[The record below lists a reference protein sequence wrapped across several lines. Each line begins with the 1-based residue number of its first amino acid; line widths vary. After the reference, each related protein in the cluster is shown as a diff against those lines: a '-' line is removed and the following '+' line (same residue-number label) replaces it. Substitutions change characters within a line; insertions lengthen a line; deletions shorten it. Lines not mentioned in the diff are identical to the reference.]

1 MAQISDKHH
10 SLEDPLSAQS
20 PLSWDVSLPNQYKQ
34 SFSLA
39 YVVQTLKDK
48 LLEVRPEVIGCVLG
62 VIVVIICVGWWI
74 CSTLLITPAPLSSK
88 EEASLSQNASEEKD
102 EASKQTED
110 TRPSQEDTSQRIV
123 IYIDGCV
130 AHSDVYEL
138 PSSSRVKDIIERA
151 GGLTADAD
159 VAALNLA
166 SELHDGEKVHIPR
179 VGEDATL
186 TQDPPAASSSSGDS
200 SRQDRGA
207 STMRKGHAPARPI
220 SLNKASKNELLEL
233 PGVGPAMAD
242 RIIADRREHGP
253 FKHVEDLKRV
263 KGIGSKKFEKLRKYL
278 HV

>member
-1 MAQISDKHH
+1 MAQISRKNH
-10 SLEDPLSAQS
+10 SLEDPLSAQV
-20 PLSWDVSLPNQYKQ
+20 PLSWDVSLDNRNKRCLG
-34 SFSLA
+34 LA
-39 YVVQTLKDK
+39 HAVQNLKDK
-48 LLEVRPEVIGCVLG
+48 LIGAKPEVIGCVVG
-62 VIVVIICVGWWI
+62 VIIVIACIGWWI
-74 CSTLLITPAPLSSK
+74 CSTILITPAPLASTD
-88 EEASLSQNASEEKD
+88 ETSLSQSASEENDDANQSKD
-102 EASKQTED
+102 DAQA
-110 TRPSQEDTSQRIV
+110 SQEDTSQRIV

-130 AHSDVYEL
+130 AHPDVYEL
-138 PSSSRVKDIIERA
+138 PTSARVKDSIDRA
-151 GGLTADAD
+151 GGLTSDAD

-186 TQDPPAASSSSGDS
+186 TQDSTGAASGDS
-200 SRQDRGA
+200 YRQDRGA
-207 STMRKGHAPARPI
+207 STTRKGHAPTRPI

>member
-1 MAQISDKHH
+1 MAQISRKHH
-10 SLEDPLSAQS
+10 SLEDPLSAQV
-20 PLSWDVSLPNQYKQ
+20 PLSWDVSLDNRNKRCLGLVY
-34 SFSLA
+34 A
-39 YVVQTLKDK
+39 VQNLKDK
-48 LLEVRPEVIGCVLG
+48 LIGAKPEVIGCVVG
-62 VIVVIICVGWWI
+62 SIVVIACIGWWI
-74 CSTLLITPAPLSSK
+74 CSTILITPVPLASTD
-88 EEASLSQNASEEKD
+88 EISLSPNASEENDDTNQAK
-102 EASKQTED
+102 ED
-110 TRPSQEDTSQRIV
+110 AQPSQEDTSQRIV

-130 AHSDVYEL
+130 AHPDVYEL
-138 PSSSRVKDIIERA
+138 PASARVKDSIDRA
-151 GGLTADAD
+151 GGLTSDAD

-186 TQDPPAASSSSGDS
+186 TQDSTGAASGDS
-200 SRQDRGA
+200 YRQDRGA
-207 STMRKGHAPARPI
+207 STTRKGHAPTRPI

-233 PGVGPAMAD
+233 PGVGPAVAD

>member
-1 MAQISDKHH
+1 MAQISRKHH
-10 SLEDPLSAQS
+10 SLEDPLSAQV
-20 PLSWDVSLPNQYKQ
+20 PLSWDVSLDNRNKRCLGLVY
-34 SFSLA
+34 A
-39 YVVQTLKDK
+39 VQNLKDK
-48 LLEVRPEVIGCVLG
+48 LIGAKPEVIGCVVG
-62 VIVVIICVGWWI
+62 SIVVIACIGWWI
-74 CSTLLITPAPLSSK
+74 CSTILITPVPLASTD
-88 EEASLSQNASEEKD
+88 ETSLSQSASEENDDANQSKD
-102 EASKQTED
+102 DAQA
-110 TRPSQEDTSQRIV
+110 SQEDTSQRIV

-130 AHSDVYEL
+130 AHPDVYEL
-138 PSSSRVKDIIERA
+138 PTSARVKDSIDRA
-151 GGLTADAD
+151 GGLTSDAD

-186 TQDPPAASSSSGDS
+186 TQDSTGAASGDS
-200 SRQDRGA
+200 YRQDRGA
-207 STMRKGHAPARPI
+207 STTRKGHAPTRPI

>member
-1 MAQISDKHH
+1 MAQISRKNH
-10 SLEDPLSAQS
+10 SLEDPLSAQV
-20 PLSWDVSLPNQYKQ
+20 PLSWDVSLGNRNKRCLG
-34 SFSLA
+34 LA
-39 YVVQTLKDK
+39 HAVQNLKDK
-48 LLEVRPEVIGCVLG
+48 LIGAKPEVIGCVVG
-62 VIVVIICVGWWI
+62 VIIVIACIGWWI
-74 CSTLLITPAPLSSK
+74 CSTILITPVPLASTD
-88 EEASLSQNASEEKD
+88 EISLSPNASEENDDTNQAK
-102 EASKQTED
+102 ED
-110 TRPSQEDTSQRIV
+110 AQPSQEDTSQRIV

-130 AHSDVYEL
+130 AHPDVYEL
-138 PSSSRVKDIIERA
+138 PASARVKDSIDRA
-151 GGLTADAD
+151 GGLTSDAD

-179 VGEDATL
+179 VGEDTTL
-186 TQDPPAASSSSGDS
+186 TQDSTGAASGDS
-200 SRQDRGA
+200 YRQDRGA
-207 STMRKGHAPARPI
+207 STTRKGHAPTRPI

>member
-1 MAQISDKHH
+1 MAQISHKRRP
-10 SLEDPLSAQS
+10 LEDPLSAQV
-20 PLSWDVSLPNQYKQ
+20 PLSWDVSLDNRNKRCLG
-34 SFSLA
+34 LA
-39 YVVQTLKDK
+39 HAVQNLKDK
-48 LLEVRPEVIGCVLG
+48 LIGAKPEVIGCVVG
-62 VIVVIICVGWWI
+62 VIIVIACIGWWI
-74 CSTLLITPAPLSSK
+74 CSTILITPVPLASTD
-88 EEASLSQNASEEKD
+88 EISLSPNASEENDDTNQAK
-102 EASKQTED
+102 ED
-110 TRPSQEDTSQRIV
+110 AQPSQEDTSQRIV

-130 AHSDVYEL
+130 AHPDVYEL
-138 PSSSRVKDIIERA
+138 PASARVKDSIDRA
-151 GGLTADAD
+151 GGLTSDAD

-179 VGEDATL
+179 VGEDTTL
-186 TQDPPAASSSSGDS
+186 TQDSTGAASGDS
-200 SRQDRGA
+200 YRQDRGA
-207 STMRKGHAPARPI
+207 STTRKGHAPTRPI

>member
-1 MAQISDKHH
+1 MAQISRKRHP
-10 SLEDPLSAQS
+10 LEDPLSAQV
-20 PLSWDVSLPNQYKQ
+20 PLSWDVSLDNRHKRCLG
-34 SFSLA
+34 LA
-39 YVVQTLKDK
+39 HAVQNLKDK
-48 LLEVRPEVIGCVLG
+48 LIGAKPEVIGCVVG
-62 VIVVIICVGWWI
+62 VIIVIACIGWWI
-74 CSTLLITPAPLSSK
+74 CSTILITPVPLASTD
-88 EEASLSQNASEEKD
+88 EISLSPNASEENDDTNQAK
-102 EASKQTED
+102 ED
-110 TRPSQEDTSQRIV
+110 AQPSQEDTSQRIV

-130 AHSDVYEL
+130 AHPDVYEL
-138 PSSSRVKDIIERA
+138 PTSARVKDSIDRA
-151 GGLTADAD
+151 GGLTSDAD

-186 TQDPPAASSSSGDS
+186 TQDSTGAASGDS
-200 SRQDRGA
+200 YRQDRGA
-207 STMRKGHAPARPI
+207 STTRKGHAPTRPI

-242 RIIADRREHGP
+242 RIIADRREHGS

>member
-1 MAQISDKHH
+1 MAQISHKRHP
-10 SLEDPLSAQS
+10 LEDHLSAQV
-20 PLSWDVSLPNQYKQ
+20 PLSWDVSLDNRHKRCLG
-34 SFSLA
+34 LA
-39 YVVQTLKDK
+39 HAVQNLKDK
-48 LLEVRPEVIGCVLG
+48 LIGAKPEVIGCVVG
-62 VIVVIICVGWWI
+62 VIIVIACIGWWI
-74 CSTLLITPAPLSSK
+74 CSTILITPVPLASTD
-88 EEASLSQNASEEKD
+88 EISLSPNASEENDDTNQAK
-102 EASKQTED
+102 ED
-110 TRPSQEDTSQRIV
+110 AQPSQEDTSQRIV

-130 AHSDVYEL
+130 AHPDVYEL
-138 PSSSRVKDIIERA
+138 PTSARVKDSIDRA
-151 GGLTADAD
+151 GGLTSDAD

-186 TQDPPAASSSSGDS
+186 TQDSTGAASGDS
-200 SRQDRGA
+200 YRQDRGA
-207 STMRKGHAPARPI
+207 STTRKGHAPTRPI

>member
-1 MAQISDKHH
+1 MAQISRKRHP
-10 SLEDPLSAQS
+10 LEDPLSAQV
-20 PLSWDVSLPNQYKQ
+20 PLSWDVSLDNRNKRCLG
-34 SFSLA
+34 LA
-39 YVVQTLKDK
+39 YAVQNLKDK
-48 LLEVRPEVIGCVLG
+48 LIGARPEVIGCVVG
-62 VIVVIICVGWWI
+62 VIVVIACVGWWI
-74 CSTLLITPAPLSSK
+74 CSTILITPVTLASTD
-88 EEASLSQNASEEKD
+88 ETSLSPNASEENND
-102 EASKQTED
+102 TNQSKED
-110 TRPSQEDTSQRIV
+110 AQPSQEDTSQRIV

-130 AHSDVYEL
+130 AHPDVYEL
-138 PSSSRVKDIIERA
+138 PASARVKDSIDRA
-151 GGLTADAD
+151 GGLTSDAD
-159 VAALNLA
+159 VASLNLA

-186 TQDPPAASSSSGDS
+186 TQDSTGAASGDS

-207 STMRKGHAPARPI
+207 STTRKGHAPTRPI
-220 SLNKASKNELLEL
+220 SLNKASKNELLDL

>member
-1 MAQISDKHH
+1 MAQISRKHH
-10 SLEDPLSAQS
+10 SLEDPLSAQV
-20 PLSWDVSLPNQYKQ
+20 PLSWDVSLDNRNKRCLGLVY
-34 SFSLA
+34 A
-39 YVVQTLKDK
+39 VQNLKDK
-48 LLEVRPEVIGCVLG
+48 LIGAKPEVIGCVVG
-62 VIVVIICVGWWI
+62 SIVVIACIGWWI
-74 CSTLLITPAPLSSK
+74 CSTILITPVPLASTD
-88 EEASLSQNASEEKD
+88 EISLSPNASEENDDTNQAK
-102 EASKQTED
+102 ED
-110 TRPSQEDTSQRIV
+110 AQPSQEDTSQRIV

-130 AHSDVYEL
+130 AHPDVYEL
-138 PSSSRVKDIIERA
+138 PTSARVKDSIDRA
-151 GGLTADAD
+151 GGLTSDAD

-186 TQDPPAASSSSGDS
+186 TQDSTGAASGDS
-200 SRQDRGA
+200 YRQDRGA
-207 STMRKGHAPARPI
+207 STTRKGQSPTRPI

>member
-1 MAQISDKHH
+1 MAQISRKRHP
-10 SLEDPLSAQS
+10 LEDPLSAQV
-20 PLSWDVSLPNQYKQ
+20 PLSWDVSLDNRHKRCLG
-34 SFSLA
+34 LA
-39 YVVQTLKDK
+39 HAVQNLKDK
-48 LLEVRPEVIGCVLG
+48 LIGAKPEVIGCVVG
-62 VIVVIICVGWWI
+62 VIIVIACIGWWI
-74 CSTLLITPAPLSSK
+74 CSTILITPVPLASTD
-88 EEASLSQNASEEKD
+88 EISLSPNASEEND
-102 EASKQTED
+102 DTNQSKED
-110 TRPSQEDTSQRIV
+110 AQPSQEDTSQRIV

-130 AHSDVYEL
+130 AHPDVYEL
-138 PSSSRVKDIIERA
+138 PTSARVKDSIDRA
-151 GGLTADAD
+151 GGLTSDAD

-186 TQDPPAASSSSGDS
+186 TQDSTGAASGDS
-200 SRQDRGA
+200 YRQDRGA
-207 STMRKGHAPARPI
+207 STTRKGQSPTRPI

-263 KGIGSKKFEKLRKYL
+263 KGIGSKKFEKVRKYL

>member
-1 MAQISDKHH
+1 MAQISRKRHP
-10 SLEDPLSAQS
+10 LEDPLSAQV
-20 PLSWDVSLPNQYKQ
+20 PLSWDVSLDNRHKRCLG
-34 SFSLA
+34 LA
-39 YVVQTLKDK
+39 HAVQNLKDK
-48 LLEVRPEVIGCVLG
+48 LIGAKPEVIGCVVG
-62 VIVVIICVGWWI
+62 VIIVIACIGWWI
-74 CSTLLITPAPLSSK
+74 CSTILITPVPLASTD
-88 EEASLSQNASEEKD
+88 EISLSPNASEENDDTNQAK
-102 EASKQTED
+102 ED
-110 TRPSQEDTSQRIV
+110 AQPSQEDTSQRIV

-130 AHSDVYEL
+130 AHPDVYEL
-138 PSSSRVKDIIERA
+138 STSARVKDSIDRA
-151 GGLTADAD
+151 GGLTSDAD

-186 TQDPPAASSSSGDS
+186 TQDSTGAASGDS
-200 SRQDRGA
+200 YRQDRGA
-207 STMRKGHAPARPI
+207 STTRKGHAPTRPI

-263 KGIGSKKFEKLRKYL
+263 KGIGSKKFEKVRKYL

>member
-1 MAQISDKHH
+1 MAQISQKRHP
-10 SLEDPLSAQS
+10 LEDPLSAQV
-20 PLSWDVSLPNQYKQ
+20 PLSWDVSLDNRHKRR
-34 SFSLA
+34 FGLA
-39 YVVQTLKDK
+39 YVVQNFKDRLIGAK
-48 LLEVRPEVIGCVLG
+48 PEVIGCVVG
-62 VIVVIICVGWWI
+62 SIVVIACVCWWI
-74 CSTLLITPAPLSSK
+74 CSTILITPVPLASTD
-88 EEASLSQNASEEKD
+88 EISLSQSASEENDDTNQAK
-102 EASKQTED
+102 ED
-110 TRPSQEDTSQRIV
+110 AQPSQEDTSQRIV

-130 AHSDVYEL
+130 AHPDVYEL
-138 PSSSRVKDIIERA
+138 PTSARVKDSIDRA
-151 GGLTADAD
+151 GGLTSDAD

-186 TQDPPAASSSSGDS
+186 TQDSTGAASGDS
-200 SRQDRGA
+200 YRQDRGA
-207 STMRKGHAPARPI
+207 STTRKGHAPTRPI

>member
-1 MAQISDKHH
+1 MAQISRKRHP
-10 SLEDPLSAQS
+10 LEDPLSAQV
-20 PLSWDVSLPNQYKQ
+20 PLSWDVSLDNRNKRCLG
-34 SFSLA
+34 LA
-39 YVVQTLKDK
+39 HAVQNLKDK
-48 LLEVRPEVIGCVLG
+48 LIGAKPEVIGCVVG
-62 VIVVIICVGWWI
+62 VIIVIACIGWWI
-74 CSTLLITPAPLSSK
+74 CSTILITPVPLASTD
-88 EEASLSQNASEEKD
+88 EISLSPNASEENDDTNQAK
-102 EASKQTED
+102 ED
-110 TRPSQEDTSQRIV
+110 AQPSQEDTSQRIV

-130 AHSDVYEL
+130 AHPDVYEL
-138 PSSSRVKDIIERA
+138 PASARVKDSIDRA
-151 GGLTADAD
+151 GGLTSDAD

-186 TQDPPAASSSSGDS
+186 TRDSTGVASGDS
-200 SRQDRGA
+200 YRQDRGA
-207 STMRKGHAPARPI
+207 STTRKGHAPTRPI

>member
-1 MAQISDKHH
+1 MAQISRKNH
-10 SLEDPLSAQS
+10 SLEDPLSAQV
-20 PLSWDVSLPNQYKQ
+20 PLSWDVSLDNRNKRCLG
-34 SFSLA
+34 LA
-39 YVVQTLKDK
+39 HAVQNLKDK
-48 LLEVRPEVIGCVLG
+48 LIGAKPEVIGCVVG
-62 VIVVIICVGWWI
+62 VIIVIACIGWWI
-74 CSTLLITPAPLSSK
+74 CSTILITPVPLASTD
-88 EEASLSQNASEEKD
+88 EISLSPNASEENDDTNQAK
-102 EASKQTED
+102 ED
-110 TRPSQEDTSQRIV
+110 AQPSQEDTSQRIV

-130 AHSDVYEL
+130 AHPDVYEL
-138 PSSSRVKDIIERA
+138 PASARVKDSIDRA
-151 GGLTADAD
+151 GGLTSDAD

-186 TQDPPAASSSSGDS
+186 TRDSTGVASGDCY
-200 SRQDRGA
+200 RQDRGA
-207 STMRKGHAPARPI
+207 STTRKGQSPTRPI

>member
-1 MAQISDKHH
+1 MAQISRKRHP
-10 SLEDPLSAQS
+10 LEDPLSAQV
-20 PLSWDVSLPNQYKQ
+20 PLSWDVSLDNRNKRCLG
-34 SFSLA
+34 LA
-39 YVVQTLKDK
+39 HSVQNLKDK
-48 LLEVRPEVIGCVLG
+48 LIGAKPEVIGCVVG
-62 VIVVIICVGWWI
+62 VIIVIACIGWWI
-74 CSTLLITPAPLSSK
+74 CSTILITPVPLASTD
-88 EEASLSQNASEEKD
+88 EISLSPNASEENDDTNQAK
-102 EASKQTED
+102 ED
-110 TRPSQEDTSQRIV
+110 AQPSQEDTSQRIV

-130 AHSDVYEL
+130 AHPDVYEL
-138 PSSSRVKDIIERA
+138 PASARVKDSIDRA
-151 GGLTADAD
+151 GGLTSDAD

-186 TQDPPAASSSSGDS
+186 TRDPTGVASGDS
-200 SRQDRGA
+200 YRQDRGA
-207 STMRKGHAPARPI
+207 STTRKGQSLTRPI

>member
-1 MAQISDKHH
+1 M
-10 SLEDPLSAQS
+10 PLATT
-20 PLSWDVSLPNQYKQ
+20 DE
-34 SFSLA
+34 
-39 YVVQTLKDK
+39 T
-48 LLEVRPEVIGCVLG
+48 
-62 VIVVIICVGWWI
+62 
-74 CSTLLITPAPLSSK
+74 
-88 EEASLSQNASEEKD
+88 SLSQNASEENDDTNQAK
-102 EASKQTED
+102 ED
-110 TRPSQEDTSQRIV
+110 AQPSQEDTSQRIV

-130 AHSDVYEL
+130 AHPDVYEL
-138 PSSSRVKDIIERA
+138 PTSARVKDSIDRA
-151 GGLTADAD
+151 GGLTSDAD

-186 TQDPPAASSSSGDS
+186 TQDSTGAASGDS
-200 SRQDRGA
+200 YRQDRGA
-207 STMRKGHAPARPI
+207 STTRKGHAPTRPI

>member
-1 MAQISDKHH
+1 MAQISRKRHP
-10 SLEDPLSAQS
+10 LEDPLSAQV
-20 PLSWDVSLPNQYKQ
+20 PLSWDASLDNRNKCCLGLVY
-34 SFSLA
+34 A
-39 YVVQTLKDK
+39 VQNLKDK
-48 LLEVRPEVIGCVLG
+48 LIGAKPEVIGCVVG
-62 VIVVIICVGWWI
+62 VIIVIACIGWWI
-74 CSTLLITPAPLSSK
+74 CSTILITPVPLASTD
-88 EEASLSQNASEEKD
+88 EISLSPNASEEND
-102 EASKQTED
+102 DTNQSKED
-110 TRPSQEDTSQRIV
+110 AQPSQEDTSQRIV

-130 AHSDVYEL
+130 AHPDVYEL
-138 PSSSRVKDIIERA
+138 PTSARVKDSIDRA
-151 GGLTADAD
+151 GGLTSDAD

-186 TQDPPAASSSSGDS
+186 TQDSTGAASGDS
-200 SRQDRGA
+200 YRHDRGA
-207 STMRKGHAPARPI
+207 STTRKGHAPTRPI

>member
-1 MAQISDKHH
+1 MAQISRKNH
-10 SLEDPLSAQS
+10 SLEDPLSAQV
-20 PLSWDVSLPNQYKQ
+20 PPSWDVSLDNRNKRCLG
-34 SFSLA
+34 LA
-39 YVVQTLKDK
+39 HAVQNLKDK
-48 LLEVRPEVIGCVLG
+48 LIGAKPEVIGCVVG
-62 VIVVIICVGWWI
+62 VIIVIACIGWWI
-74 CSTLLITPAPLSSK
+74 CSTILITPVPLASTDEISLSS
-88 EEASLSQNASEEKD
+88 NASEENDDTNQAK
-102 EASKQTED
+102 ED
-110 TRPSQEDTSQRIV
+110 AQPSQEDTSQRIV

-130 AHSDVYEL
+130 AHPDVYEL
-138 PSSSRVKDIIERA
+138 PASARVKDSIDRA
-151 GGLTADAD
+151 GGLTSDAD

-186 TQDPPAASSSSGDS
+186 TQDSTGAASGDS
-200 SRQDRGA
+200 YRQDRGA
-207 STMRKGHAPARPI
+207 STTRKGQSPTRPI

>member
-1 MAQISDKHH
+1 MAQISRKHH
-10 SLEDPLSAQS
+10 SLEDPLSAQV
-20 PLSWDVSLPNQYKQ
+20 PLSWDVSLDNRNKRCLGLVY
-34 SFSLA
+34 A
-39 YVVQTLKDK
+39 VQNLKDK
-48 LLEVRPEVIGCVLG
+48 LIGAKPEVIGCVVG
-62 VIVVIICVGWWI
+62 VIIVIACIGWWI
-74 CSTLLITPAPLSSK
+74 CSTILITPVPLASTD
-88 EEASLSQNASEEKD
+88 EISLSPNASEENDDTNQAK
-102 EASKQTED
+102 ED
-110 TRPSQEDTSQRIV
+110 AQPSQEDTSQRIV

-130 AHSDVYEL
+130 AHPDVYEL
-138 PSSSRVKDIIERA
+138 PASARVKDSIDRA
-151 GGLTADAD
+151 GGLTSDAD

-186 TQDPPAASSSSGDS
+186 TQDSTGAASGDS
-200 SRQDRGA
+200 YRQDRGA
-207 STMRKGHAPARPI
+207 STTRKGHAPTRPI

-233 PGVGPAMAD
+233 PGVGPAVAH

>member
-1 MAQISDKHH
+1 MQ
-10 SLEDPLSAQS
+10 
-20 PLSWDVSLPNQYKQ
+20 N
-34 SFSLA
+34 
-39 YVVQTLKDK
+39 LKDK
-48 LLEVRPEVIGCVLG
+48 LIGAKPEVIGCVVG
-62 VIVVIICVGWWI
+62 VIIVIACIGWWI
-74 CSTLLITPAPLSSK
+74 CSTILITPVPLASTD
-88 EEASLSQNASEEKD
+88 EISLSPNASEEND
-102 EASKQTED
+102 DTNQSKED
-110 TRPSQEDTSQRIV
+110 AQPSQEDTSQRIV

-130 AHSDVYEL
+130 AHPDVYEL
-138 PSSSRVKDIIERA
+138 PTSARVKDSIDRA
-151 GGLTADAD
+151 GGLTSDAD

-179 VGEDATL
+179 VGEDAAL
-186 TQDPPAASSSSGDS
+186 TQDSTGAASGDS
-200 SRQDRGA
+200 YRQDRGA
-207 STMRKGHAPARPI
+207 STTRKGHAPTRPI

>member
-1 MAQISDKHH
+1 MAQISRKHH
-10 SLEDPLSAQS
+10 SLEDPLSAQV
-20 PLSWDVSLPNQYKQ
+20 PLSWDVSLDNRNKRCLGLVY
-34 SFSLA
+34 A
-39 YVVQTLKDK
+39 VQNLKDK
-48 LLEVRPEVIGCVLG
+48 LIGAKPEVIGCVVG
-62 VIVVIICVGWWI
+62 VIIVIACIGWWI
-74 CSTLLITPAPLSSK
+74 CSTILITPVPLASTD
-88 EEASLSQNASEEKD
+88 ETSLSQNASEENYD
-102 EASKQTED
+102 TNQSRED
-110 TRPSQEDTSQRIV
+110 AQPSQEDTSQRIV

-130 AHSDVYEL
+130 AHPDVYEL
-138 PSSSRVKDIIERA
+138 PASARVKDSIDRA
-151 GGLTADAD
+151 GGLTSDAD

-186 TQDPPAASSSSGDS
+186 TQDSTGAASVDS

-207 STMRKGHAPARPI
+207 STTRKEQSPTRPI

>member
-1 MAQISDKHH
+1 MAQISRKRHP
-10 SLEDPLSAQS
+10 LEDPLSAQV
-20 PLSWDVSLPNQYKQ
+20 PLSWDVSLDNRNKRCLG
-34 SFSLA
+34 LA
-39 YVVQTLKDK
+39 HAVQNLKDK
-48 LLEVRPEVIGCVLG
+48 LIGAKPEVIGCVVG
-62 VIVVIICVGWWI
+62 VIIVIACIGWWI
-74 CSTLLITPAPLSSK
+74 CSTILITPVPLASTD
-88 EEASLSQNASEEKD
+88 EISLSPNASEENDDTNQAK
-102 EASKQTED
+102 ED
-110 TRPSQEDTSQRIV
+110 AQPSQEDTSQRIV

-130 AHSDVYEL
+130 AHPDVYKL
-138 PSSSRVKDIIERA
+138 PASARVKDSIDRA
-151 GGLTADAD
+151 GGLTSDAD

-186 TQDPPAASSSSGDS
+186 TQDSTGAASGDS
-200 SRQDRGA
+200 YRQDRGA
-207 STMRKGHAPARPI
+207 STTRKGQSPTRPI

>member
-1 MAQISDKHH
+1 MAQISRKRHP
-10 SLEDPLSAQS
+10 LEDPLSAQV
-20 PLSWDVSLPNQYKQ
+20 PLSWDVSLDNRHKRCLG
-34 SFSLA
+34 LA
-39 YVVQTLKDK
+39 YAVQKLKDK
-48 LLEVRPEVIGCVLG
+48 LIGARPEVIGCVVG
-62 VIVVIICVGWWI
+62 VIVVIACVGWWI
-74 CSTLLITPAPLSSK
+74 CSTIWITPVPLSSAD
-88 EEASLSQNASEEKD
+88 ETSLSQNASEEND
-102 EASKQTED
+102 DTNQSKED
-110 TRPSQEDTSQRIV
+110 AQPSQEDTSQRIV

-130 AHSDVYEL
+130 AHPDVYEL
-138 PSSSRVKDIIERA
+138 PVSARVKDSIDRA
-151 GGLTADAD
+151 GGLTSDAD

-186 TQDPPAASSSSGDS
+186 TQDSTGAAFGDS
-200 SRQDRGA
+200 YRQDRGA
-207 STMRKGHAPARPI
+207 STTRKGHAPTRPI

>member
-1 MAQISDKHH
+1 MAQISRKRHP
-10 SLEDPLSAQS
+10 LEDPLSAQV
-20 PLSWDVSLPNQYKQ
+20 PLSWDVSLDNRNKRCLG
-34 SFSLA
+34 LA
-39 YVVQTLKDK
+39 HAVQNLKDK
-48 LLEVRPEVIGCVLG
+48 LIGAKPEVIGCVVG
-62 VIVVIICVGWWI
+62 VIIVIACIGWWI
-74 CSTLLITPAPLSSK
+74 CSTILITPVPLASTD
-88 EEASLSQNASEEKD
+88 EISLSPNASEENDDTNQAK
-102 EASKQTED
+102 ED
-110 TRPSQEDTSQRIV
+110 AQPSQEDTSQRIV

-130 AHSDVYEL
+130 AHPDVYKL
-138 PSSSRVKDIIERA
+138 PASARVKDSIDRA
-151 GGLTADAD
+151 GGLTSDAD

-186 TQDPPAASSSSGDS
+186 TRDSTGVASGDS
-200 SRQDRGA
+200 YRQDRGA
-207 STMRKGHAPARPI
+207 STTRKGQSPTRPI

>member
-1 MAQISDKHH
+1 MAQISQKRHP
-10 SLEDPLSAQS
+10 LEDPLSAQV
-20 PLSWDVSLPNQYKQ
+20 PLSWDVSLDNRHKRR
-34 SFSLA
+34 FGLA
-39 YVVQTLKDK
+39 YVVQNFKDK
-48 LLEVRPEVIGCVLG
+48 LIGAKPEVIGCVVG
-62 VIVVIICVGWWI
+62 SIVVIACVGWLI
-74 CSTLLITPAPLSSK
+74 CSTILITPAPLASTD
-88 EEASLSQNASEEKD
+88 ETSLSQSASEEHDDANQSKD
-102 EASKQTED
+102 DEQA
-110 TRPSQEDTSQRIV
+110 SQEDTSQHII

-130 AHSDVYEL
+130 AHPDVYEL
-138 PSSSRVKDIIERA
+138 PASTRVKDSIERA

-166 SELHDGEKVHIPR
+166 AELHDGEKVHIPR
-179 VGEDATL
+179 IGEDTTL
-186 TQDPPAASSSSGDS
+186 VQDSTGAASSSGDS

-207 STMRKGHAPARPI
+207 STTRKGHAPTRPI

-253 FKHVEDLKRV
+253 FKNVEDLKRV

>member
-1 MAQISDKHH
+1 MAQISRKRYP
-10 SLEDPLSAQS
+10 LEDPLSAQV
-20 PLSWDVSLPNQYKQ
+20 PLSWDASLDNRNKCCLGLVY
-34 SFSLA
+34 A
-39 YVVQTLKDK
+39 VQNLKDK
-48 LLEVRPEVIGCVLG
+48 LIGAKPEVIGCVVG
-62 VIVVIICVGWWI
+62 VIIVIACIGWWI
-74 CSTLLITPAPLSSK
+74 CSTILITPVPLASTD
-88 EEASLSQNASEEKD
+88 EISLSPNASEEND
-102 EASKQTED
+102 DTNQSKED
-110 TRPSQEDTSQRIV
+110 AQPSQEDTSQRIV

-130 AHSDVYEL
+130 AHPDVYEL
-138 PSSSRVKDIIERA
+138 PTSARVKDSIDRA
-151 GGLTADAD
+151 GGLTSDAD

-186 TQDPPAASSSSGDS
+186 TQDSTGAASGDS
-200 SRQDRGA
+200 YRQDRGA
-207 STMRKGHAPARPI
+207 STTRKGHAPTRPI

>member
-1 MAQISDKHH
+1 MAQISRKRHP
-10 SLEDPLSAQS
+10 LEDPLSAQV
-20 PLSWDVSLPNQYKQ
+20 PLSWDVSLDNRHKRCLG
-34 SFSLA
+34 LA
-39 YVVQTLKDK
+39 HAVQNLKDK
-48 LLEVRPEVIGCVLG
+48 LIGAKPEVIGCVVG
-62 VIVVIICVGWWI
+62 VIIVIACIGWWI
-74 CSTLLITPAPLSSK
+74 CSTILITPVPLASTD
-88 EEASLSQNASEEKD
+88 EISLSPNASEENDDTNQAK
-102 EASKQTED
+102 ED
-110 TRPSQEDTSQRIV
+110 AQPSQEDTSQRIV

-130 AHSDVYEL
+130 AHPDVYEL
-138 PSSSRVKDIIERA
+138 PTSARVKDSIDRA
-151 GGLTADAD
+151 GGLTSDAD

-186 TQDPPAASSSSGDS
+186 TQDSTGAASGDS
-200 SRQDRGA
+200 YRQDRGA
-207 STMRKGHAPARPI
+207 STTRKGHAPTRPI

-263 KGIGSKKFEKLRKYL
+263 KGIGSKKFEKVRKYL

>member
-1 MAQISDKHH
+1 MAQISRKRHP
-10 SLEDPLSAQS
+10 LEDPLSAQV
-20 PLSWDVSLPNQYKQ
+20 PLSWDVSLDNRNKRCLG
-34 SFSLA
+34 LA
-39 YVVQTLKDK
+39 HSVQNLKDK
-48 LLEVRPEVIGCVLG
+48 LIGAKPEVIGCVVG
-62 VIVVIICVGWWI
+62 VIIVIACIGWWI
-74 CSTLLITPAPLSSK
+74 CSTILITPVPLASTD
-88 EEASLSQNASEEKD
+88 EISLSPNASEENDDTNQAK
-102 EASKQTED
+102 ED
-110 TRPSQEDTSQRIV
+110 AQASQEDTSQRIV

-130 AHSDVYEL
+130 AHPDVYEL
-138 PSSSRVKDIIERA
+138 PASARVKDSIDRA
-151 GGLTADAD
+151 GGLTSDAD

-186 TQDPPAASSSSGDS
+186 TRDSTGVASGDS
-200 SRQDRGA
+200 YRQDRGA
-207 STMRKGHAPARPI
+207 STTRKGQSLTRPI

>member
-1 MAQISDKHH
+1 MAQISRKRHP
-10 SLEDPLSAQS
+10 LEDPLSAQV
-20 PLSWDVSLPNQYKQ
+20 PLSWDVSLDNRNKRYLG
-34 SFSLA
+34 LA
-39 YVVQTLKDK
+39 HAVQNLKDK
-48 LLEVRPEVIGCVLG
+48 LIGAKPEVIGCVVG
-62 VIVVIICVGWWI
+62 VIIVIACIGWWI
-74 CSTLLITPAPLSSK
+74 CSTILITPVPLASTD
-88 EEASLSQNASEEKD
+88 EISLSPNASEENDDTNQAK
-102 EASKQTED
+102 ED
-110 TRPSQEDTSQRIV
+110 AQPSQEDTSQRIV

-130 AHSDVYEL
+130 AHPDVYKL
-138 PSSSRVKDIIERA
+138 PASARVKDSIDRA
-151 GGLTADAD
+151 GGLTSDAD

-186 TQDPPAASSSSGDS
+186 TRDSTGVASGDS
-200 SRQDRGA
+200 YRQDRGA
-207 STMRKGHAPARPI
+207 STTRKGQSPTRPI

>member
-1 MAQISDKHH
+1 MAQISRKHH
-10 SLEDPLSAQS
+10 SLEDPLSAQV
-20 PLSWDVSLPNQYKQ
+20 PLSWDVSLDNRNKRCLGLVY
-34 SFSLA
+34 A
-39 YVVQTLKDK
+39 VQNLKDK
-48 LLEVRPEVIGCVLG
+48 LIGAKPEVIGCVVG
-62 VIVVIICVGWWI
+62 VIIVIACIGWWI
-74 CSTLLITPAPLSSK
+74 CSTILITPVPLASTD
-88 EEASLSQNASEEKD
+88 EISLSQNASEEND
-102 EASKQTED
+102 DTNQSKED
-110 TRPSQEDTSQRIV
+110 AQPSQEDTSQRIV

-130 AHSDVYEL
+130 AHPDVYEL
-138 PSSSRVKDIIERA
+138 PTSARVKDSIDRA
-151 GGLTADAD
+151 GGLTSDAD

-186 TQDPPAASSSSGDS
+186 TQDSTGAASGDS
-200 SRQDRGA
+200 YRQDRGA
-207 STMRKGHAPARPI
+207 STTRKGQSPTRPI

>member
-1 MAQISDKHH
+1 MAQISRKRHP
-10 SLEDPLSAQS
+10 LEDPLSAQV
-20 PLSWDVSLPNQYKQ
+20 PLSWDVSLDNRHKRCLG
-34 SFSLA
+34 LA
-39 YVVQTLKDK
+39 HAVQNLKDK
-48 LLEVRPEVIGCVLG
+48 LIGAKPEVIGCVVG
-62 VIVVIICVGWWI
+62 VIIVIACIGWWI
-74 CSTLLITPAPLSSK
+74 CSTILITPVPLASTD
-88 EEASLSQNASEEKD
+88 EISLSPNASEENDDTNQAK
-102 EASKQTED
+102 ED
-110 TRPSQEDTSQRIV
+110 AQPSQEDTSQRIV

-130 AHSDVYEL
+130 AHPDVYEL
-138 PSSSRVKDIIERA
+138 PTSARVKDSIDRA
-151 GGLTADAD
+151 GGLTSDAD

-186 TQDPPAASSSSGDS
+186 TQDSTGAASGDS
-200 SRQDRGA
+200 YRQDRDA
-207 STMRKGHAPARPI
+207 STTRKGHAPTRPI

>member
-1 MAQISDKHH
+1 MAQISRKHH
-10 SLEDPLSAQS
+10 SLEDPLSAQV
-20 PLSWDVSLPNQYKQ
+20 PLSWDVSLDNWNKRCLGLVY
-34 SFSLA
+34 A
-39 YVVQTLKDK
+39 VQNLKDK
-48 LLEVRPEVIGCVLG
+48 LIGAKPEVIGCVVG
-62 VIVVIICVGWWI
+62 SIVVIACIGWWI
-74 CSTLLITPAPLSSK
+74 CSTILITPVPLASTD
-88 EEASLSQNASEEKD
+88 EISLSPNASEENDDTNQAK
-102 EASKQTED
+102 ED
-110 TRPSQEDTSQRIV
+110 AQPSQEDTSQRIV

-130 AHSDVYEL
+130 AHPDVYEL
-138 PSSSRVKDIIERA
+138 PASARVKDSIDRA
-151 GGLTADAD
+151 GGLTSDAD

-186 TQDPPAASSSSGDS
+186 TQDSTGAASGDS
-200 SRQDRGA
+200 YRQDRGA
-207 STMRKGHAPARPI
+207 STTRKGHAPTRPI

-233 PGVGPAMAD
+233 PGVGPAVAD

>member
-1 MAQISDKHH
+1 MAQISRNRHP
-10 SLEDPLSAQS
+10 LEDPLSAQV
-20 PLSWDVSLPNQYKQ
+20 PLSWDVSLDNRHKHCLGLTY
-34 SFSLA
+34 A
-39 YVVQTLKDK
+39 VQNLKDK
-48 LLEVRPEVIGCVLG
+48 LIGAKPEVIGCVVG
-62 VIVVIICVGWWI
+62 VIVVIACVGWWI
-74 CSTLLITPAPLSSK
+74 CSTILITPVPLASTD
-88 EEASLSQNASEEKD
+88 ETSLSPNASEENND
-102 EASKQTED
+102 TNQSKED
-110 TRPSQEDTSQRIV
+110 AQQSQEDTSQCIV

-130 AHSDVYEL
+130 AHPDVYEL
-138 PSSSRVKDIIERA
+138 PASARVKDSIDRA
-151 GGLTADAD
+151 GGLTSDAD

-186 TQDPPAASSSSGDS
+186 TQDSTGAAFVDL

-207 STMRKGHAPARPI
+207 STTRKGQSPTRPI
-220 SLNKASKNELLEL
+220 SLNKASKNDLLEL

>member
-1 MAQISDKHH
+1 MAQISRKHH
-10 SLEDPLSAQS
+10 SLEDPLSAQV
-20 PLSWDVSLPNQYKQ
+20 PLSWDVSLDNRNKRCLGLVY
-34 SFSLA
+34 A
-39 YVVQTLKDK
+39 VQNLKDK
-48 LLEVRPEVIGCVLG
+48 LIGAKPEVIGCVVG
-62 VIVVIICVGWWI
+62 VIIVIACIGWWI
-74 CSTLLITPAPLSSK
+74 CSTILITPVPLASTD
-88 EEASLSQNASEEKD
+88 EISLSPNASEENDDTNQAK
-102 EASKQTED
+102 ED
-110 TRPSQEDTSQRIV
+110 AQPSQEDTSQRIV

-130 AHSDVYEL
+130 AHPDVYEL
-138 PSSSRVKDIIERA
+138 PASARVKDSIDRA
-151 GGLTADAD
+151 GGLTSDAD

-186 TQDPPAASSSSGDS
+186 TQDSTGAASGDS
-200 SRQDRGA
+200 FRQDRGA
-207 STMRKGHAPARPI
+207 STTRKGHAPTRPI

-233 PGVGPAMAD
+233 PGVGPAVAD

>member
-1 MAQISDKHH
+1 MAQISRKRHP
-10 SLEDPLSAQS
+10 LEDPLSAQV
-20 PLSWDVSLPNQYKQ
+20 PLSWDASLDNRNKCCLGLVY
-34 SFSLA
+34 A
-39 YVVQTLKDK
+39 VQNLKDK
-48 LLEVRPEVIGCVLG
+48 LIGAKPEVIGCVVG
-62 VIVVIICVGWWI
+62 VIIVIACIGWWI
-74 CSTLLITPAPLSSK
+74 CSTILITPVPLASTD
-88 EEASLSQNASEEKD
+88 EISLSPNASEEND
-102 EASKQTED
+102 DTNQSKED
-110 TRPSQEDTSQRIV
+110 AQPSQEDTSQRIV

-130 AHSDVYEL
+130 AHPDVYEL
-138 PSSSRVKDIIERA
+138 PTSARVKDSIDRA
-151 GGLTADAD
+151 GGLTSDAD
-159 VAALNLA
+159 VAALNLV

-186 TQDPPAASSSSGDS
+186 TQDSTGAASGDS
-200 SRQDRGA
+200 YRQDRGA
-207 STMRKGHAPARPI
+207 STTRKGHAPTRPI